1 MKRTS
6 FHPIRLLLK
15 MNQKFNSFFF
25 FMTDVELLVNL
36 KDLGPN
42 VKEGDILEIYHPEE
56 DERQSRLLLQVPH
69 YEDINITKG

>member
-1 MKRTS
+1 
-6 FHPIRLLLK
+6 
-15 MNQKFNSFFF
+15 
-25 FMTDVELLVNL
+25 MTDVELLVNL

-42 VKEGDILEIYHPEE
+42 VKEGDVLEIYHPEE